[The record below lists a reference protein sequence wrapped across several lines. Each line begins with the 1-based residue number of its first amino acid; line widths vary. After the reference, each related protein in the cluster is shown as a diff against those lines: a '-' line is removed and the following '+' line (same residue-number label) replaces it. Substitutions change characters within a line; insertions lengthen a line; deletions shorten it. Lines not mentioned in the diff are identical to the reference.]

1 MKHVWTGR
9 AARGVGVVAAAAALL
24 AAAGGTAAAVPTAPK
39 PCTWTVR
46 TLPAYPINAMLGW
59 TSILGTDGGQTFAG
73 RSIDRAVLWRDG
85 KMIDLG
91 LGEAADVNRAGVAV
105 GYQVDADYNTH
116 AVLWRGGATIRLA
129 EPSSTRDS
137 RATGINDTGLIIGY
151 ATSTEGSRH
160 VLAWSASSP
169 ARVRDLGSVGRDLSV
184 LQWLAGGVTEAGAF
198 AGTADDGNTGPE
210 SAFTGTVQGG
220 MRVLSKATRD
230 TYAAAYGIGGRY
242 VVGTQQVPS
251 EDYAVQPVVW
261 TDGQLSTLPGGGWTP
276 AAVNSSGMIAGN
288 AETAVVWQG
297 GQLTRLP
304 ALDLNGQTRAEVI
317 TEDGTVGG
325 SALTSDSVMVP
336 VTWSCR

>member
-9 AARGVGVVAAAAALL
+9 VARGVGIVVAAAALL
-24 AAAGGTAAAVPTAPK
+24 AAAGGTAAAVPTAPQ

-59 TSILGTDGGQTFAG
+59 TSISGTDGGQTFAG

-137 RATGINDTGLIIGY
+137 RATGISDAGLIIGY
-151 ATSTEGSRH
+151 ATSTGH
-160 VLAWSASSP
+160 ALAWSASSP

-184 LQWLAGGVTEAGAF
+184 VQWLAGGVTEAGLF
-198 AGTADDGNTGPE
+198 AGTADDGNTGPD

-220 MRVLSKATRD
+220 MRVLSKATPD

-242 VVGTQQVPS
+242 VVGTQQIPS

-288 AETAVVWQG
+288 AETAVVWRG

-304 ALDLNGQTRAEVI
+304 ALDPNGQTWAAVI
-317 TEDGTVGG
+317 TEDGTIGG
-325 SALTSDSVMVP
+325 TALTSDSEIVP